1 MLPFYQSNLNVITI
15 LKLRKT
21 PRRRRRRPR
30 ALDLEVDGRLRL
42 DEARVAGLLT
52 NRHRRLV
59 EEQLA
64 LVVHQPRGISPRCDL
79 KVAAR
84 PVVDL
89 IERRIAPE
97 ALEPRPSFS
106 LRGNPEQRR
115 LRVRDASVNGL
126 VDVPRLLVIST
137 YSRRLPLMCSLNG
150 LAPQRYT
157 TITSTTS
164 TTSRFF
170 SAFKIIRTPFLRM
183 GPVHGPQLQPF

>member
-1 MLPFYQSNLNVITI
+1 MLPFYQSNVTQNLN
-15 LKLRKT
+15 LK
-21 PRRRRRRPR
+21 
-30 ALDLEVDGRLRL
+30 VDRRLRFHQT
-42 DEARVAGLLT
+42 RVAGLLT
-52 NRHRRLV
+52 DRHRRLV
-59 EEQLA
+59 EEELA
-64 LVVHQPRGISPRCDL
+64 LVVHEPAPVRPRFYL

-115 LRVRDASVNGL
+115 LRVRYSSIDRF
-126 VDVPRLLVIST
+126 VDVPRLLVISG
-137 YSRRLPLMCSLNG
+137 YGRRLPLMCSLNG
-150 LAPQRYT
+150 FPPQRYT

-170 SAFKIIRTPFLRM
+170 GTFEIIRTPFLRM

>member
-1 MLPFYQSNLNVITI
+1 MLPFYQSNVTQNLN
-15 LKLRKT
+15 LK
-21 PRRRRRRPR
+21 
-30 ALDLEVDGRLRL
+30 VDRRLRFHQT
-42 DEARVAGLLT
+42 RVAGLLT
-52 NRHRRLV
+52 DRHRRLV

-64 LVVHQPRGISPRCDL
+64 LVVHEPAP
-79 KVAAR
+79 VR
-84 PVVDL
+84 PLLYFEIPAWSIIHL

-115 LRVRDASVNGL
+115 LRVRYSSIDRF
-126 VDVPRLLVIST
+126 VDVPRLLVISG
-137 YSRRLPLMCSLNG
+137 YGRRLPLMCSLNG
-150 LAPQRYT
+150 FPPQRYT

-170 SAFKIIRTPFLRM
+170 GTFEIIRTPFLRM

>member
-1 MLPFYQSNLNVITI
+1 MLPFYQSNVTQNLN
-15 LKLRKT
+15 LK
-21 PRRRRRRPR
+21 
-30 ALDLEVDGRLRL
+30 VDRRLRFHQT
-42 DEARVAGLLT
+42 RVAGLLT
-52 NRHRRLV
+52 DRHRRLV

-64 LVVHQPRGISPRCDL
+64 LVVHEPAP
-79 KVAAR
+79 VR
-84 PVVDL
+84 PLLYFEIPAWSIIHL

-115 LRVRDASVNGL
+115 LRVRYSSVNSF
-126 VDVPRLLVIST
+126 VDVPRLLVIRT
-137 YSRRLPLMCSLNG
+137 YGRGPPLMG
-150 LAPQRYT
+150 PFHRLAPERYT

-170 SAFKIIRTPFLRM
+170 GTFEIIRTPFLRM